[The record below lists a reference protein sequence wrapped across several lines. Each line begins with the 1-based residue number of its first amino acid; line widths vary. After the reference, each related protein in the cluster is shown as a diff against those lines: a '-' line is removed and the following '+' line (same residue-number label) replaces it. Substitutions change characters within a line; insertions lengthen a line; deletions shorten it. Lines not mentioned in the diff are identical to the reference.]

1 MLRGWACVMQG
12 RLEEGLAIMREGL
25 AAWRATGSKFHVPY
39 RLVRAAEAH
48 LIAGEIEDGLQLIG
62 EATNR
67 SGDCWFAPE
76 LCRLKGELLLEAGRR
91 GEVEGCLIQ
100 ALQAAQDQGARLLEL
115 RAAMSLGRVLQAQG
129 RRNEAQGLLAPVYA
143 EFTEGLDTADLQQ
156 AKALLDQVD

>member
-1 MLRGWACVMQG
+1 
-12 RLEEGLAIMREGL
+12 
-25 AAWRATGSKFHVPY
+25 
-39 RLVRAAEAH
+39 
-48 LIAGEIEDGLQLIG
+48 
-62 EATNR
+62 
-67 SGDCWFAPE
+67 

>member
-1 MLRGWACVMQG
+1 MLRGWASVMQG

-25 AAWRATGSKFHVPY
+25 AAWRATGSKFHAPY

-48 LIAGEIEDGLQLIG
+48 LIAGEIEDGLRLI
-62 EATNR
+62 
-67 SGDCWFAPE
+67 SDCWFAPE
-76 LCRLKGELLLEAGRR
+76 LYRLRGELLLEAGRR